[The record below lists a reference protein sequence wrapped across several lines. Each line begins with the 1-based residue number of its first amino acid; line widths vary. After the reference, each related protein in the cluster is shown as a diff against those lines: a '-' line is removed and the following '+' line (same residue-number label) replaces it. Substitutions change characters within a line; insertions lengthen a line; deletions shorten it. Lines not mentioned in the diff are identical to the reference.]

1 MGCCGMRSR
10 TAPTSV
16 PYDSTADST
25 LESAVDS
32 TLESALPLSLRHVCF
47 LPPPSAVTSPFFFRE
62 SAVDSRRAAIAPPS
76 RTCTAT
82 GIGTNDTNTRACSAL
97 PVVLKRFCHRLVVWR
112 SFFRVGVAPPCQAHA
127 GIERVPPP
135 LPSPSPPSCRGK
147 KGVVDKGHSSVR
159 IGHARRALP
168 CGSLRAAFRI
178 LQAPISFL
186 NRSILPLFFP
196 SLSCVLIGSSKRCPL
211 AKAAI
216 RC

>member
-82 GIGTNDTNTRACSAL
+82 GIGTNDTNTRACSPL
-97 PVVLKRFCHRLVVWR
+97 PVVLTCFCHRLVVWR
-112 SFFRVGVAPPCQAHA
+112 SFVSLLLAKRTRALSGSPHPFPPHPLRRAGARKGLLTKGTPRCASVTRAALFLAAHCA
-127 GIERVPPP
+127 RPSGSSRR
-135 LPSPSPPSCRGK
+135 PSP
-147 KGVVDKGHSSVR
+147 
-159 IGHARRALP
+159 
-168 CGSLRAAFRI
+168 F
-178 LQAPISFL
+178 
-186 NRSILPLFFP
+186 
-196 SLSCVLIGSSKRCPL
+196 
-211 AKAAI
+211 
-216 RC
+216 